1 MSLNNDRSTLRTRLT
16 LAADWFVNAQCKQ
29 QRPYWDA
36 NHGRFPYNRYLPDG
50 KTVWGLNWTQARG
63 IMVLIAADRLAP
75 DARYM
80 ESARLAAEYIEIL
93 QVLDPRRP
101 EHFGAIRE
109 EVPQSRDYNIRDQ
122 AEAASA
128 LLYLGVYL
136 GEAQLVERARLWGDW
151 YLKYAVNP
159 ATGWPWA
166 FRRGDGTWANSRYGP
181 VKPDDYS
188 PYFLAAHSIF
198 FHQLGRLLG
207 EPRYIREGVV
217 RNAEFALAYLF
228 DSRGAIRIDP
238 SWSQHASA
246 SALVLNEDG
255 ATIGLMAATRATGRP
270 QFAQAA
276 LGHIAL
282 VLKEPLGSLGSRGNV
297 KHFSGL
303 CNTMMVAAEA
313 ARVCD
318 FAPAR
323 TYIGRVLPDLLAAQL
338 TDAGQAERGAF
349 VGEDEEPEW
358 YSGGGKQDYVT
369 TRCTA
374 YGALALAKIEGT
386 VVTGGYSADAALP
399 VRAGKT

>member
-1 MSLNNDRSTLRTRLT
+1 MPLDNSLLRDRVK
-16 LAADWFVNAQCKQ
+16 LAADWFVNAQFKQ

-36 NHGRFPYNRYLPDG
+36 NHGRFPYNRFLPDG

-63 IMVLIAADRLAP
+63 IMVLIAADRLFP
-75 DARYM
+75 EITDERYM
-80 ESARLAAEYIEIL
+80 QTARLAAEYIEIL
-93 QVLDPRRP
+93 QVLDPRQA

-136 GEAQLVERARLWGDW
+136 GEKQLVERARLWADW
-151 YLKYAVNP
+151 YLTFAVNP

-181 VKPDDYS
+181 IKPGDPS

-198 FHQLGRLLG
+198 FHQLGALLG
-207 EPRYIREGVV
+207 EQRYIREGLV
-217 RNAEFALAYLF
+217 RNAEWALANLF
-228 DSRGAIRIDP
+228 DDSGAIRIDP
-238 SWSQHASA
+238 SWGQHASA
-246 SALVLNEDG
+246 SRLVLNEDG
-255 ATIGLMAATRATGRP
+255 ATIGLLAATRATGRAE
-270 QFAQAA
+270 FAEAA
-276 LGHIAL
+276 LGHIEL
-282 VLKEPLGSLGSRGNV
+282 VLREPLPLPLY
-297 KHFSGL
+297 SGL

-313 ARVCD
+313 VRVCD

-323 TYIGRVLPDLLAAQL
+323 KYIQRVLPALLDAQI
-338 TDAGQAERGAF
+338 TADGQAERGAF
-349 VGEDEEPEW
+349 IGEDEEPEW
-358 YSGGGKQDYVT
+358 YSGGRKDQYVT

-386 VVTGGYSADAALP
+386 IVTGGYSADAELP
-399 VRAGKT
+399 VRGRRVGRDA